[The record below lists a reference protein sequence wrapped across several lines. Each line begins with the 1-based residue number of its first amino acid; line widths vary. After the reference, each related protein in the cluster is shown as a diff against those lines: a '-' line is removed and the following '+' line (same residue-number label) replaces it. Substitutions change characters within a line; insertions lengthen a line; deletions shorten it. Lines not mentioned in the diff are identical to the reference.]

1 MKRLVWLI
9 ALIFPLV
16 LSGCGHDEFEGRFIS
31 PDGNI
36 SYEFQPN
43 GTLDIIQGEDAI
55 TAKYEYNSSKQII
68 RLSSEQDLPTATAKV
83 TEDGNLEVADMSLIR
98 GVDYDMLADTTWIG
112 HEGQYSFALTF
123 TMTEQGMETVS
134 ELVSYYDENM
144 MYLSQMDDSITR
156 LVGNKLLLDL
166 TQYTVS
172 DVTHDS
178 FKISIGDNSMLLEKQ
193 LKGTAITIREGYQLV
208 DEQD

>member
-1 MKRLVWLI
+1 MTQIKI
-9 ALIFPLV
+9 PPKN
-16 LSGCGHDEFEGRFIS
+16 SGRF
-31 PDGNI
+31 
-36 SYEFQPN
+36 
-43 GTLDIIQGEDAI
+43 
-55 TAKYEYNSSKQII
+55 
-68 RLSSEQDLPTATAKV
+68 

-98 GVDYDMLADTTWIG
+98 GVDYGMLADTTWIG